1 MLNLYQRE
9 HPSKPIYT
17 QAFKRF
23 TCTLLPLS
31 LAISTVV
38 TQAQT
43 KAGDE
48 DLMEEVVTI
57 GTRLAKGRTATDLP
71 VAVDVMSAEDMK
83 NTGQTEVG
91 RMLQTT
97 MPSFNF
103 SSSSISDGTDALRP
117 ATLRG
122 LGPDQTLVLINGKR
136 RHNSA
141 LIHVNTSVGRG
152 TAGVDM
158 NAIPSSAIKR
168 IEVLR
173 DGATAQY
180 GSDAIAGVIN
190 IVLKDDND
198 YGQAAASY
206 GETKESDG
214 ETSIF
219 SINKGFSLA
228 ETGFLN
234 LTYEYR
240 DRGHT
245 NRAGLDGSRQYPADP
260 DTGQF
265 DPREFSFNRNSFR
278 IGDAE
283 STQNSFI
290 ANLSVPV
297 NDDRFYSFL
306 TYSRRENT
314 SAGFYR
320 TADDD
325 RNPVTPTG
333 EPQYPDGFL
342 PLINTDIDDYSLALG
357 YEMEIGG
364 WHADF
369 SVQRGRNLFAFN
381 ISNSLNA
388 SLVEAFGSSPTEAD
402 AGKLEIELTTY
413 NVDIQQVMDQLTL
426 AFGLEMKEDQYEIH
440 AGDPLSFL
448 DYDPVGGPAGTAPQG
463 IQVFPGFKPENA
475 VDEERD
481 AKSLYADVEYTIND
495 GLLVSAA
502 LRYEDYSDFG
512 DTVNGKLAARFDIS
526 DQLRLR
532 ASTSTGFRAPSMQ
545 QLFFNNVSTQF
556 TGPGGAPEE
565 RGTFRNDSSI
575 ARALGIPKLTEEES
589 LGFAVGFVWT
599 PSDALTLTVD
609 YYDIEIDDRIV
620 ISGAI
625 AQGLDP
631 ALDAILAAEG
641 ANTAQFFLNAAD
653 TETDG
658 IDLVATYALDTNA
671 GQWRF
676 SAAANF
682 TETDV
687 DKVRAPATLS
697 NNPAVQERV
706 FTEQD
711 ISIIEDW
718 QPEDR
723 YNLTA
728 NYSSGN
734 FSANL
739 SFNRYGEYKVLDSC
753 ASGGNDCLSQTFDAK
768 WLTDVQVSYDLGN
781 GAVLKLGGNNIFDET
796 PDKNEVG
803 QSRSSPAGGLIDPV
817 TGQVAANSPGVFKFS
832 RRSAPFGFNGAYFY
846 GGISFEF

>member
-1 MLNLYQRE
+1 MSDTSRGR
-9 HPSKPIYT
+9 PSSIISPV
-17 QAFKRF
+17 KRF
-23 TCTLLPLS
+23 TTVLLPLP
-31 LAISTVV
+31 LAIAAVV
-38 TQAQT
+38 AQAQNNVQ
-43 KAGDE
+43 DE
-48 DLMEEVVTI
+48 QLMEEVVTI
-57 GTRLAKGRTATDLP
+57 GTRLATGRTATELP

-122 LGPDQTLVLINGKR
+122 LGPDQTLVLVNGKR

-158 NAIPSSAIKR
+158 NAIPASAIKR

-173 DGATAQY
+173 DGAAAQY

-190 IVLKDDND
+190 IVLKDDSD
-198 YGQAAASY
+198 YGQAAATY
-206 GETKESDG
+206 GETKEHDG
-214 ETSIF
+214 ETTTF
-219 SINKGFSLA
+219 SINKGFELGGS
-228 ETGFLN
+228 GFLN

-240 DRGHT
+240 DRGRT

-260 DTGQF
+260 VTGQF
-265 DPREFSFNRNSFR
+265 DPREFTFDRNSFI

-283 STQNSFI
+283 SDQNSFI
-290 ANLSVPV
+290 ANLALPV
-297 NDDRFYSFL
+297 GDGQVYSFL

-314 SAGFYR
+314 FAGFYR
-320 TADDD
+320 KADDS
-325 RNPVTPTG
+325 RNPIPAGATQ
-333 EPQYPDGFL
+333 PQYPDGFL
-342 PLINTDIDDYSLALG
+342 PRINTDIDDYSLALG
-357 YEMEIGG
+357 YEFKLAG
-364 WHADF
+364 WDADL
-369 SVQRGRNLFAFN
+369 SLQRGINSFEFN

-388 SLVEAFGSSPTEAD
+388 SHVEAFGSSPTSAD
-402 AGKLEIELTTY
+402 AGELQIQLTTY
-413 NVDIQQVMDQLTL
+413 NIDIQNQFDDLTL
-426 AFGLEMKEDQYEIH
+426 TLGAEFKEDQYEIS
-440 AGDPLSFL
+440 AGDPLSYV
-448 DYDPVGGPAGTAPQG
+448 DYDALGGPAGTAPGG
-463 IQVFPGFKPENA
+463 IQVFPGFRPDNEL
-475 VDEERD
+475 DEERD
-481 AKSLYADVEYTIND
+481 AKSVYADAEYALSD
-495 GLLVSAA
+495 GMLVSAA
-502 LRYEDYSDFG
+502 IRYEDYSDFG
-512 DTVNGKLAARFDIS
+512 DTVNGKLAGRFDIT

-565 RGTFRNDSSI
+565 RGTFRNDSSV
-575 ARALGIPKLTEEES
+575 ARALGIPELTEEES
-589 LGFAVGFVWT
+589 TSYAIGFVWT
-599 PSDALTLTVD
+599 PTDEFTLTLD

-631 ALDAILAAEG
+631 ALDAVLAAEG
-641 ANTAQFFLNAAD
+641 ASTAQFFLNAAD

-658 IDLVATYALDTNA
+658 IDLVATYTLDTDKA
-671 GQWRF
+671 QWRF
-676 SAAANF
+676 SAAANY
-682 TETDV
+682 TETEV
-687 DKVRAPATLS
+687 ASVRAPSALS
-697 NNPAVQERV
+697 TNPAVQERV

-711 ISIIEDW
+711 RSIIEDW

-728 NYSSGN
+728 NYSRGN
-734 FSANL
+734 FTANL
-739 SFNRYGEYKVLDSC
+739 SFNRYGEYEVLDSC

-768 WLTDVQVSYDLGN
+768 WLTDFQLSYDLGK
-781 GAVLKLGGNNIFDET
+781 GTIVRFGGNNIFDET

-803 QSRSSPAGGLIDPV
+803 QSRGSPSGGLIDPV
-817 TGQVAANSPGVFKFS
+817 TSEVAANSPGVFKFS

-846 GGISFEF
+846 GGISMEF